1 MYDYNFFPR
10 FYRCIEAKKRFLS
23 ILGQK
28 SEKGKETGMEKKQ
41 HPSYGMIRFA
51 RSSIGGS
58 GTALFGSSIMHNNVI
73 RLSISKGMLERVL
86 SAMKKIILIII
97 TVVTMLGISAC
108 GDKQSNQST
117 VTDDYRY
124 SSYTYDDNA
133 PQYYMAG
140 SAAAS
145 ETGYYYIDGAPVI
158 NNSNMYIYYYDMIKD
173 MTIPLCSKVDCDH
186 RTDECEAYI
195 SQNICV
201 GSKIWYHNER
211 LYMIEKTEEKD
222 ILVSYDKTMR
232 DKKEEKTLS
241 INGLSV
247 NKNSKNA
254 CITNG
259 KLYYE
264 LSGDNSLF
272 ICAVSLNS
280 DEQAYVVKEYVSEYN
295 YYERV
300 SLYPIEDKIYVNW
313 LSGVSADKSL
323 YYIEQIDI
331 STDKVSRLC
340 DMNEKY
346 PEISSTIINWNS
358 ETYFDKDGN
367 LYFTCVD
374 KDNYM
379 VKKLNISTGDIKDLY
394 VQELQHEK
402 DYGYVHLKNY
412 DGNYIYI
419 YKGVNLMAL
428 SGKPLDEQFKKYDNY
443 IYILDTDGNIK
454 DTVILNNTDEKV
466 SGNISAEFYGG
477 DERCLLIGFSTHDIK
492 GLELSEEEQNLR
504 IKLEDEVFKNKK
516 GFVDVNVSAILDK
529 SQIGSG
535 NITLE
540 PVTPE

>member
-1 MYDYNFFPR
+1 
-10 FYRCIEAKKRFLS
+10 
-23 ILGQK
+23 
-28 SEKGKETGMEKKQ
+28 
-41 HPSYGMIRFA
+41 
-51 RSSIGGS
+51 
-58 GTALFGSSIMHNNVI
+58 
-73 RLSISKGMLERVL
+73 
-86 SAMKKIILIII
+86 MKKIILIII

-201 GSKIWYHNER
+201 GSKIWYHNQR

-259 KLYYE
+259 KLNYE

-331 STDKVSRLC
+331 STDNVSRLC

-379 VKKLNISTGDIKDLY
+379 VKKLNVSTGDIKDLY

>member
-1 MYDYNFFPR
+1 
-10 FYRCIEAKKRFLS
+10 
-23 ILGQK
+23 
-28 SEKGKETGMEKKQ
+28 
-41 HPSYGMIRFA
+41 
-51 RSSIGGS
+51 
-58 GTALFGSSIMHNNVI
+58 
-73 RLSISKGMLERVL
+73 
-86 SAMKKIILIII
+86 MKKIILIII

-247 NKNSKNA
+247 NENSKNA
-254 CITNG
+254 CVTNG

>member
-1 MYDYNFFPR
+1 
-10 FYRCIEAKKRFLS
+10 
-23 ILGQK
+23 
-28 SEKGKETGMEKKQ
+28 MER
-41 HPSYGMIRFA
+41 G
-51 RSSIGGS
+51 
-58 GTALFGSSIMHNNVI
+58 V
-73 RLSISKGMLERVL
+73 
-86 SAMKKIILIII
+86 SAMKKILLI
-97 TVVTMLGISAC
+97 MM
-108 GDKQSNQST
+108 T
-117 VTDDYRY
+117 VTTALVMTACSGKTNRQTSSEDYKY
-124 SSYTYDDNA
+124 SSYVYDDNEA
-133 PQYYMAG
+133 QFYM
-140 SAAAS
+140 SENAAAS
-145 ETGYYYIDGAPVI
+145 ETGYYYITGAPVNKNY
-158 NNSNMYIYYYDMIKD
+158 NNKYIYYYDMIKD

>member
-1 MYDYNFFPR
+1 
-10 FYRCIEAKKRFLS
+10 
-23 ILGQK
+23 
-28 SEKGKETGMEKKQ
+28 MER
-41 HPSYGMIRFA
+41 G
-51 RSSIGGS
+51 
-58 GTALFGSSIMHNNVI
+58 V
-73 RLSISKGMLERVL
+73 
-86 SAMKKIILIII
+86 SAMKKILLI
-97 TVVTMLGISAC
+97 MM
-108 GDKQSNQST
+108 T
-117 VTDDYRY
+117 VTTALVMTACSGKTNSQTSSEDYKY
-124 SSYTYDDNA
+124 SSYVYDDNA
-133 PQYYMAG
+133 PQYYM
-140 SAAAS
+140 SDNAAAS
-145 ETGYYYIDGAPVI
+145 ETGYYYIAGAPV
-158 NNSNMYIYYYDMIKD
+158 NNNRNSYIYYYDMIKD

>member
-1 MYDYNFFPR
+1 M
-10 FYRCIEAKKRFLS
+10 A
-23 ILGQK
+23 
-28 SEKGKETGMEKKQ
+28 
-41 HPSYGMIRFA
+41 
-51 RSSIGGS
+51 
-58 GTALFGSSIMHNNVI
+58 
-73 RLSISKGMLERVL
+73 
-86 SAMKKIILIII
+86 
-97 TVVTMLGISAC
+97 VVTMLGISAC

-419 YKGVNLMAL
+419 YKGVNMMAL

-477 DERCLLIGFSTHDIK
+477 DERCLLIGFSKHDIK

-516 GFVDVNVSAILDK
+516 GVVNVNVSAILDK

>member
-1 MYDYNFFPR
+1 
-10 FYRCIEAKKRFLS
+10 
-23 ILGQK
+23 
-28 SEKGKETGMEKKQ
+28 
-41 HPSYGMIRFA
+41 
-51 RSSIGGS
+51 
-58 GTALFGSSIMHNNVI
+58 
-73 RLSISKGMLERVL
+73 
-86 SAMKKIILIII
+86 MKKIILIII

-140 SAAAS
+140 CAAAS

-201 GSKIWYHNER
+201 GSKIWYHNQR

>member
-1 MYDYNFFPR
+1 
-10 FYRCIEAKKRFLS
+10 
-23 ILGQK
+23 
-28 SEKGKETGMEKKQ
+28 
-41 HPSYGMIRFA
+41 
-51 RSSIGGS
+51 
-58 GTALFGSSIMHNNVI
+58 
-73 RLSISKGMLERVL
+73 
-86 SAMKKIILIII
+86 MKKIILIII

-140 SAAAS
+140 CAAAS

-295 YYERV
+295 YYERI

-419 YKGVNLMAL
+419 YKGVNMMAL

-477 DERCLLIGFSTHDIK
+477 DERCLLIGFSKHDIK

>member
-1 MYDYNFFPR
+1 
-10 FYRCIEAKKRFLS
+10 
-23 ILGQK
+23 
-28 SEKGKETGMEKKQ
+28 
-41 HPSYGMIRFA
+41 
-51 RSSIGGS
+51 
-58 GTALFGSSIMHNNVI
+58 
-73 RLSISKGMLERVL
+73 
-86 SAMKKIILIII
+86 MKKIILIII

-419 YKGVNLMAL
+419 YKGVNMMAL

-466 SGNISAEFYGG
+466 SGNISAEFYEG
-477 DERCLLIGFSTHDIK
+477 DERCLLIGFSKHDIK

>member
-1 MYDYNFFPR
+1 
-10 FYRCIEAKKRFLS
+10 
-23 ILGQK
+23 
-28 SEKGKETGMEKKQ
+28 
-41 HPSYGMIRFA
+41 
-51 RSSIGGS
+51 
-58 GTALFGSSIMHNNVI
+58 
-73 RLSISKGMLERVL
+73 
-86 SAMKKIILIII
+86 MKKIILIII

-140 SAAAS
+140 CAAAS

-201 GSKIWYHNER
+201 GSKIWYHNQR

-295 YYERV
+295 YYERI

-379 VKKLNISTGDIKDLY
+379 VKKLNVSTGDIKDLY

-419 YKGVNLMAL
+419 YKGVNMMAL

-477 DERCLLIGFSTHDIK
+477 DERCLLIGFSKHDIK

>member
-1 MYDYNFFPR
+1 
-10 FYRCIEAKKRFLS
+10 
-23 ILGQK
+23 
-28 SEKGKETGMEKKQ
+28 
-41 HPSYGMIRFA
+41 
-51 RSSIGGS
+51 
-58 GTALFGSSIMHNNVI
+58 
-73 RLSISKGMLERVL
+73 
-86 SAMKKIILIII
+86 MKKIILIII

-295 YYERV
+295 YYERI

-419 YKGVNLMAL
+419 YKGVNMMAL

-454 DTVILNNTDEKV
+454 DTVILNNTDEKA

-477 DERCLLIGFSTHDIK
+477 DERCLLIGFSKHDIK

>member
-1 MYDYNFFPR
+1 
-10 FYRCIEAKKRFLS
+10 
-23 ILGQK
+23 
-28 SEKGKETGMEKKQ
+28 
-41 HPSYGMIRFA
+41 
-51 RSSIGGS
+51 
-58 GTALFGSSIMHNNVI
+58 
-73 RLSISKGMLERVL
+73 
-86 SAMKKIILIII
+86 MKKIILIII

-300 SLYPIEDKIYVNW
+300 SLYPKEDKIYVNW

>member
-1 MYDYNFFPR
+1 
-10 FYRCIEAKKRFLS
+10 
-23 ILGQK
+23 
-28 SEKGKETGMEKKQ
+28 
-41 HPSYGMIRFA
+41 
-51 RSSIGGS
+51 
-58 GTALFGSSIMHNNVI
+58 
-73 RLSISKGMLERVL
+73 
-86 SAMKKIILIII
+86 MKKIILIII

-140 SAAAS
+140 CAAAS

-201 GSKIWYHNER
+201 GSKIWYHNQR

-419 YKGVNLMAL
+419 YKGVTLMAL

>member
-1 MYDYNFFPR
+1 
-10 FYRCIEAKKRFLS
+10 
-23 ILGQK
+23 
-28 SEKGKETGMEKKQ
+28 
-41 HPSYGMIRFA
+41 
-51 RSSIGGS
+51 
-58 GTALFGSSIMHNNVI
+58 
-73 RLSISKGMLERVL
+73 
-86 SAMKKIILIII
+86 MKKIILIII

-477 DERCLLIGFSTHDIK
+477 DELCLLIGFSTHDIK

>member
-1 MYDYNFFPR
+1 
-10 FYRCIEAKKRFLS
+10 
-23 ILGQK
+23 
-28 SEKGKETGMEKKQ
+28 
-41 HPSYGMIRFA
+41 
-51 RSSIGGS
+51 
-58 GTALFGSSIMHNNVI
+58 
-73 RLSISKGMLERVL
+73 
-86 SAMKKIILIII
+86 MKKIILIII

-133 PQYYMAG
+133 PQYYMAD

-201 GSKIWYHNER
+201 GSKIWYHNQR

>member
-1 MYDYNFFPR
+1 
-10 FYRCIEAKKRFLS
+10 
-23 ILGQK
+23 
-28 SEKGKETGMEKKQ
+28 MER
-41 HPSYGMIRFA
+41 G
-51 RSSIGGS
+51 
-58 GTALFGSSIMHNNVI
+58 V
-73 RLSISKGMLERVL
+73 
-86 SAMKKIILIII
+86 SAMKKILLI
-97 TVVTMLGISAC
+97 MM
-108 GDKQSNQST
+108 T
-117 VTDDYRY
+117 VTTALVMTACSGKTNRQTSSEDYKY
-124 SSYTYDDNA
+124 SSYVYDDNEA
-133 PQYYMAG
+133 QFYM
-140 SAAAS
+140 SENAAAS
-145 ETGYYYIDGAPVI
+145 ETGYYYITGAPVNKNY
-158 NNSNMYIYYYDMIKD
+158 NNKYIYYYDMVKD
-173 MTIPLCSKVDCDH
+173 ITIPLCSKVDCDH
-186 RTDECEAYI
+186 MTEDCEAYI
-195 SQNICV
+195 SKNNCI
-201 GSKIWYHNER
+201 GYKIWYHNHR
-211 LYMIEKTEEKD
+211 LYMIERTEEKD
-222 ILVSYDKTMR
+222 MLVSYDKTMR

-241 INGLSV
+241 INGMSV
-247 NKNSKNA
+247 NPNPYNA
-254 CITNG
+254 CIING

-264 LSGDNSLF
+264 LSADGSMY
-272 ICAVSLNS
+272 ICAASLNS

-331 STDKVSRLC
+331 STDNVSRLC

-379 VKKLNISTGDIKDLY
+379 VKKLNVSTGDIKDLY

>member
-1 MYDYNFFPR
+1 
-10 FYRCIEAKKRFLS
+10 
-23 ILGQK
+23 
-28 SEKGKETGMEKKQ
+28 
-41 HPSYGMIRFA
+41 
-51 RSSIGGS
+51 
-58 GTALFGSSIMHNNVI
+58 
-73 RLSISKGMLERVL
+73 
-86 SAMKKIILIII
+86 MKKIILIII

-379 VKKLNISTGDIKDLY
+379 VKKLNISTGDIKDFK
-394 VQELQHEK
+394 VQELQNEK
-402 DYGYVHLKNY
+402 DYCYVHLKNY

>member
-1 MYDYNFFPR
+1 
-10 FYRCIEAKKRFLS
+10 
-23 ILGQK
+23 
-28 SEKGKETGMEKKQ
+28 
-41 HPSYGMIRFA
+41 
-51 RSSIGGS
+51 
-58 GTALFGSSIMHNNVI
+58 
-73 RLSISKGMLERVL
+73 
-86 SAMKKIILIII
+86 MKKIILIII

-295 YYERV
+295 YYERI

-374 KDNYM
+374 KDNYI

>member
-1 MYDYNFFPR
+1 
-10 FYRCIEAKKRFLS
+10 
-23 ILGQK
+23 
-28 SEKGKETGMEKKQ
+28 
-41 HPSYGMIRFA
+41 
-51 RSSIGGS
+51 
-58 GTALFGSSIMHNNVI
+58 
-73 RLSISKGMLERVL
+73 
-86 SAMKKIILIII
+86 MKKIILIIMA
-97 TVVTMLGISAC
+97 VVTMLGISAC

-140 SAAAS
+140 CAAAS

-201 GSKIWYHNER
+201 GSKIWYHNQR
-211 LYMIEKTEEKD
+211 LYMIERTTEKD

-247 NKNSKNA
+247 NENSKNA
-254 CITNG
+254 CVTNG

-295 YYERV
+295 YYERI

-374 KDNYM
+374 KDNYI

-419 YKGVNLMAL
+419 YKGVNMMAL

-454 DTVILNNTDEKV
+454 DTVILNNTDENV

-477 DERCLLIGFSTHDIK
+477 DERCLLIGFSAHDIK

-504 IKLEDEVFKNKK
+504 IKLLDEVFKNKK

>member
-1 MYDYNFFPR
+1 
-10 FYRCIEAKKRFLS
+10 
-23 ILGQK
+23 
-28 SEKGKETGMEKKQ
+28 
-41 HPSYGMIRFA
+41 
-51 RSSIGGS
+51 
-58 GTALFGSSIMHNNVI
+58 
-73 RLSISKGMLERVL
+73 
-86 SAMKKIILIII
+86 MKKIILIII

-133 PQYYMAG
+133 PQYYMAD

-201 GSKIWYHNER
+201 GSKIWYHNQR

-295 YYERV
+295 YYERI

-419 YKGVNLMAL
+419 YKGVNMMAL

-477 DERCLLIGFSTHDIK
+477 DERCLLIGFSKHDIK

>member
-1 MYDYNFFPR
+1 
-10 FYRCIEAKKRFLS
+10 
-23 ILGQK
+23 
-28 SEKGKETGMEKKQ
+28 
-41 HPSYGMIRFA
+41 
-51 RSSIGGS
+51 
-58 GTALFGSSIMHNNVI
+58 
-73 RLSISKGMLERVL
+73 
-86 SAMKKIILIII
+86 MKKIILIII

-201 GSKIWYHNER
+201 GSKIWYHNQR

-295 YYERV
+295 YYERI

-379 VKKLNISTGDIKDLY
+379 VKKLNVSTGDIKDLY

>member
-1 MYDYNFFPR
+1 
-10 FYRCIEAKKRFLS
+10 
-23 ILGQK
+23 
-28 SEKGKETGMEKKQ
+28 
-41 HPSYGMIRFA
+41 
-51 RSSIGGS
+51 
-58 GTALFGSSIMHNNVI
+58 
-73 RLSISKGMLERVL
+73 
-86 SAMKKIILIII
+86 MKKIILIII

-173 MTIPLCSKVDCDH
+173 MTIPLCFKVDCDH

>member
-1 MYDYNFFPR
+1 
-10 FYRCIEAKKRFLS
+10 
-23 ILGQK
+23 
-28 SEKGKETGMEKKQ
+28 
-41 HPSYGMIRFA
+41 
-51 RSSIGGS
+51 
-58 GTALFGSSIMHNNVI
+58 
-73 RLSISKGMLERVL
+73 
-86 SAMKKIILIII
+86 MKKIILIII

-516 GFVDVNVSAILDK
+516 GFVDVNVSAILNK

>member
-1 MYDYNFFPR
+1 
-10 FYRCIEAKKRFLS
+10 
-23 ILGQK
+23 
-28 SEKGKETGMEKKQ
+28 
-41 HPSYGMIRFA
+41 
-51 RSSIGGS
+51 
-58 GTALFGSSIMHNNVI
+58 
-73 RLSISKGMLERVL
+73 
-86 SAMKKIILIII
+86 MKKIILIIMA
-97 TVVTMLGISAC
+97 VVTMLGISAC

-201 GSKIWYHNER
+201 GSKIWYHNQR

-477 DERCLLIGFSTHDIK
+477 DERCLLIGFSKHDIK

-516 GFVDVNVSAILDK
+516 GVVNVNVSAILDK

>member
-1 MYDYNFFPR
+1 
-10 FYRCIEAKKRFLS
+10 
-23 ILGQK
+23 
-28 SEKGKETGMEKKQ
+28 
-41 HPSYGMIRFA
+41 
-51 RSSIGGS
+51 
-58 GTALFGSSIMHNNVI
+58 
-73 RLSISKGMLERVL
+73 
-86 SAMKKIILIII
+86 MKKIILIII

-466 SGNISAEFYGG
+466 SGNISAGFYGG

>member
-1 MYDYNFFPR
+1 
-10 FYRCIEAKKRFLS
+10 
-23 ILGQK
+23 
-28 SEKGKETGMEKKQ
+28 
-41 HPSYGMIRFA
+41 
-51 RSSIGGS
+51 
-58 GTALFGSSIMHNNVI
+58 
-73 RLSISKGMLERVL
+73 
-86 SAMKKIILIII
+86 
-97 TVVTMLGISAC
+97 MLGISAC

-173 MTIPLCSKVDCDH
+173 MTIPLCSKVDFDH

-379 VKKLNISTGDIKDLY
+379 VKKLNVSTGDIKDLY

>member
-1 MYDYNFFPR
+1 
-10 FYRCIEAKKRFLS
+10 
-23 ILGQK
+23 
-28 SEKGKETGMEKKQ
+28 
-41 HPSYGMIRFA
+41 
-51 RSSIGGS
+51 
-58 GTALFGSSIMHNNVI
+58 
-73 RLSISKGMLERVL
+73 
-86 SAMKKIILIII
+86 MKKIILIII

-331 STDKVSRLC
+331 STDKVSRVC

>member
-1 MYDYNFFPR
+1 
-10 FYRCIEAKKRFLS
+10 
-23 ILGQK
+23 
-28 SEKGKETGMEKKQ
+28 
-41 HPSYGMIRFA
+41 
-51 RSSIGGS
+51 
-58 GTALFGSSIMHNNVI
+58 
-73 RLSISKGMLERVL
+73 
-86 SAMKKIILIII
+86 MKKIILIII

-201 GSKIWYHNER
+201 GSKIWYHNQR

-331 STDKVSRLC
+331 STDNVSRLC

-379 VKKLNISTGDIKDLY
+379 VKKLNVSTGDIKDLY

-454 DTVILNNTDEKV
+454 DTVILNNTDEKA

-477 DERCLLIGFSTHDIK
+477 DERCLLIGFSKHDIK

-516 GFVDVNVSAILDK
+516 GVVNVNVSAILDK

>member
-1 MYDYNFFPR
+1 
-10 FYRCIEAKKRFLS
+10 
-23 ILGQK
+23 
-28 SEKGKETGMEKKQ
+28 
-41 HPSYGMIRFA
+41 
-51 RSSIGGS
+51 
-58 GTALFGSSIMHNNVI
+58 
-73 RLSISKGMLERVL
+73 
-86 SAMKKIILIII
+86 MKKIILIII

-428 SGKPLDEQFKKYDNY
+428 SGKPLDEQLKKYDNY

>member
-1 MYDYNFFPR
+1 
-10 FYRCIEAKKRFLS
+10 
-23 ILGQK
+23 
-28 SEKGKETGMEKKQ
+28 
-41 HPSYGMIRFA
+41 
-51 RSSIGGS
+51 
-58 GTALFGSSIMHNNVI
+58 
-73 RLSISKGMLERVL
+73 
-86 SAMKKIILIII
+86 MKKIILIII

-133 PQYYMAG
+133 PQYYMEG
-140 SAAAS
+140 CAAAS

>member
-1 MYDYNFFPR
+1 
-10 FYRCIEAKKRFLS
+10 
-23 ILGQK
+23 
-28 SEKGKETGMEKKQ
+28 
-41 HPSYGMIRFA
+41 
-51 RSSIGGS
+51 
-58 GTALFGSSIMHNNVI
+58 
-73 RLSISKGMLERVL
+73 
-86 SAMKKIILIII
+86 MKKIILIII

-133 PQYYMAG
+133 PQYYKAG

>member
-1 MYDYNFFPR
+1 
-10 FYRCIEAKKRFLS
+10 
-23 ILGQK
+23 
-28 SEKGKETGMEKKQ
+28 
-41 HPSYGMIRFA
+41 
-51 RSSIGGS
+51 
-58 GTALFGSSIMHNNVI
+58 
-73 RLSISKGMLERVL
+73 
-86 SAMKKIILIII
+86 MKKIILIIMA
-97 TVVTMLGISAC
+97 VVTMLGISAC

-477 DERCLLIGFSTHDIK
+477 DERCLLIGFSTNDIK

>member
-1 MYDYNFFPR
+1 
-10 FYRCIEAKKRFLS
+10 
-23 ILGQK
+23 
-28 SEKGKETGMEKKQ
+28 
-41 HPSYGMIRFA
+41 
-51 RSSIGGS
+51 
-58 GTALFGSSIMHNNVI
+58 
-73 RLSISKGMLERVL
+73 
-86 SAMKKIILIII
+86 MKKIILIII

-428 SGKPLDEQFKKYDNY
+428 SGKPLDEQFKKYDYY

>member
-1 MYDYNFFPR
+1 
-10 FYRCIEAKKRFLS
+10 
-23 ILGQK
+23 
-28 SEKGKETGMEKKQ
+28 
-41 HPSYGMIRFA
+41 
-51 RSSIGGS
+51 
-58 GTALFGSSIMHNNVI
+58 
-73 RLSISKGMLERVL
+73 
-86 SAMKKIILIII
+86 MKKIILIII

-201 GSKIWYHNER
+201 GSKLWYHNER

>member
-1 MYDYNFFPR
+1 
-10 FYRCIEAKKRFLS
+10 
-23 ILGQK
+23 
-28 SEKGKETGMEKKQ
+28 
-41 HPSYGMIRFA
+41 
-51 RSSIGGS
+51 
-58 GTALFGSSIMHNNVI
+58 
-73 RLSISKGMLERVL
+73 
-86 SAMKKIILIII
+86 MKKIILIII

-173 MTIPLCSKVDCDH
+173 MTITLCSKVDCDH